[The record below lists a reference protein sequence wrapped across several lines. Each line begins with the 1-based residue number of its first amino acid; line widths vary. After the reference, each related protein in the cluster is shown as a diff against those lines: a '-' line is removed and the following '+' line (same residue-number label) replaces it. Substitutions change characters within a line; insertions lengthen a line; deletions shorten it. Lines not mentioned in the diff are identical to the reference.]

1 MGKIPIL
8 TNIFQ
13 GGWNHRLVVSFGG
26 EGIEGH
32 GRLDSWREVLN
43 MFTNN
48 DQDGLRMTFV
58 VVPSGWSDI
67 NDFELTQKVS
77 YINML
82 QNMILNLLDFVKD
95 PSPR

>member
-1 MGKIPIL
+1 
-8 TNIFQ
+8 
-13 GGWNHRLVVSFGG
+13 
-26 EGIEGH
+26 
-32 GRLDSWREVLN
+32 

-67 NDFELTQKVS
+67 NDFDLTQKVS

-82 QNMILNLLDFVKD
+82 QNMILNLLHFVKD